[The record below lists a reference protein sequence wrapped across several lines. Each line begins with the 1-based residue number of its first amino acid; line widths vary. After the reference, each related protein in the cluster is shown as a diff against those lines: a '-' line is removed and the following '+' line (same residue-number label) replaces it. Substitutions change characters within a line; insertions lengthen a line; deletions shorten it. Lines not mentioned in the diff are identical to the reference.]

1 MVLGDA
7 GDYFPWCI
15 GHGTWTLK
23 SHCFP
28 FFFNLPNFIK
38 EKLST
43 CCQFLTHL
51 SRQNMPQARVSE
63 IEGNIC
69 CMFLLNSF
77 LWQILF
83 IKGLLFYLS
92 SEFIKEY
99 YFFHG
104 EHWCSLFDI
113 IVSFKIK
120 DFLCHTFTWWYLLAR
135 GEGNSVVNQY
145 CKHCRYSLNKS
156 PLNSTDEPILPISSV
171 KHPDWCHCS
180 LT

>member
-1 MVLGDA
+1 MRKLKLYQA
-7 GDYFPWCI
+7 FFPC
-15 GHGTWTLK
+15 
-23 SHCFP
+23 
-28 FFFNLPNFIK
+28 
-38 EKLST
+38 
-43 CCQFLTHL
+43 
-51 SRQNMPQARVSE
+51 ARVSE

-135 GEGNSVVNQY
+135 GEGNSVANQY
-145 CKHCRYSLNKS
+145 CKHCRCSLNRS
-156 PLNSTDEPILPISSV
+156 PLSLLYFRGQQHGDDGGCGEGGLLP
-171 KHPDWCHCS
+171 KD
-180 LT
+180 